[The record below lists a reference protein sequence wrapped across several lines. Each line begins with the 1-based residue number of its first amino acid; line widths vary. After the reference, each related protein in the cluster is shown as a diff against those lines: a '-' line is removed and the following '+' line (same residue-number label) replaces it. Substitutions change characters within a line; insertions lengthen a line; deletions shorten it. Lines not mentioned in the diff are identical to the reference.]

1 VTEPAAA
8 LLLATLGAA
17 LVGGGAAIAA
27 ALWLSEFAPRP
38 AVAPLRRV
46 CEIAAAVPSI
56 VWGQLALSAAAP
68 RMAREGIAPLP
79 LVAVLSVMVAP
90 ALTLL
95 ALDALRRTP
104 DDVREASLALGAS
117 RWQTAWRA
125 VLPAARDALLASLVR
140 TVGRACA
147 EAAVLL
153 WLTTGLAPHGAVPV
167 AIVTALVAGRI
178 ERGRGARA

>member
-1 VTEPAAA
+1 MTALLAATLVAA
-8 LLLATLGAA
+8 LLG
-17 LVGGGAAIAA
+17 GGGAVLL

-46 CEIAAAVPSI
+46 CELAAAVPSI
-56 VWGQLALSAAAP
+56 VWGQLALSVAAP
-68 RMAREGIAPLP
+68 RVARDGIAPMP
-79 LVAVLSVMVAP
+79 LVTVLSVMIAP

-95 ALDALRRTP
+95 ALDVLGRTP

-125 VLPAARDALLASLVR
+125 VLPASRDALVAALVR

-147 EAAVLL
+147 ESAVLL

-167 AIVTALVAGRI
+167 AIATALLAGRI
-178 ERGRGARA
+178 ERGRAARA